1 MNRAKASTA
10 RDVRSRRLR
19 GRLLALTVAM
29 LALYASGGAI
39 AAAHRDKALED
50 QLLATMKI
58 LASDDFMG
66 REPGT
71 EGEARTLRWLGKAWF
86 DIGLV
91 SGTNDPGHPWF
102 APVTLV
108 ARAPASSTAQILY
121 KGRLQALG
129 SSDVLMLTS
138 GRRSLVRAAPLY
150 FVGRGALGL
159 PPRAEL
165 AGRVAVLLDRLPDVP
180 GVASGRSDDGK
191 DANGADSRNSIS
203 PDGVAASQ
211 NITNPQTGVNFQNSD
226 RQNALLAGGAS
237 AVLTVLDG
245 QRNLASVSARRKRTG
260 YALASEALGGDLEG
274 FVTAD
279 AIDGLLAA
287 AHSSLAAIE
296 AEADRPD
303 FAPHL
308 LGLTANLEATTTETT
323 IHSHNLIGKLPG
335 RRPGTGAVLLLA
347 HWDHFG
353 TCAQAPAEH
362 LICNGAIDNAS
373 GVAAL
378 TEIARRL
385 AKAPPMDRD
394 VYFLSTTA
402 EELGLLGAEAFAE
415 DPPLPL
421 KSIVAAFNLDSVA
434 IAPAGT
440 AVGIVGKGM
449 TGLEKGLVQ
458 VARAQGRAV
467 SNSSAP
473 NDYIGRQDGAVLLH
487 HDVPTVM
494 ITSAYGEIGRLERF
508 FDTDY
513 HRPSDIVKPGI
524 ELGGAAEDVALH
536 VALVRWFADT
546 HSYPGPAGS

>member
-1 MNRAKASTA
+1 LFLRDLPTKIGA
-10 RDVRSRRLR
+10 RFSPSWF
-19 GRLLALTVAM
+19 RLLFALLMAA
-29 LALYASGGAI
+29 LALAAPVRAI
-39 AAAHRDKALED
+39 AGPHHDKALEN
-50 QLLATMKI
+50 QLLATMKV

-71 EGEARTLRWLGKAWF
+71 EGETRTLRWLGKAWF

-108 ARAPASSTAQILY
+108 ARAPANSTAQILY
-121 KGRLQALG
+121 RGRLEALAPG
-129 SSDVLMLTS
+129 DALMLTS
-138 GRRSLVRAAPLY
+138 GRRSLVRGAPLY
-150 FVGRGALGL
+150 FVGRARQGV
-159 PPRAEL
+159 PPRAQL
-165 AGRVAVLLDRLPDVP
+165 AGRVAVLLDRVSAMP
-180 GVASGRSDDGK
+180 AAANA
-191 DANGADSRNSIS
+191 DAN
-203 PDGVAASQ
+203 P
-211 NITNPQTGVNFQNSD
+211 QNSD

-245 QRNLASVSARRKRTG
+245 QRSLASVAARRKRSG

-274 FVTAD
+274 FVTA
-279 AIDGLLAA
+279 AAMDGLLAA
-287 AHSSLAAIE
+287 THTGLAALE
-296 AEADRPD
+296 AEADKPD
-303 FAPHL
+303 FGPRP

-323 IHSHNLIGKLPG
+323 IHTHNLIGKLPG
-335 RRPGTGAVLLLA
+335 RHSEKGAVLLLA

-353 TCAQAPAEH
+353 ICAQPPAEH

-385 AKAPPMDRD
+385 AKGPPMDRD

-415 DPPLPL
+415 GPPLPL

-449 TGLEKGLVQ
+449 TGLEKGIAL
-458 VARAQGRAV
+458 VARAQGRRL
-467 SNSSAP
+467 SDSTAP
-473 NDYIGRQDGAVLLH
+473 NAYIGRQDGWVLLH

-494 ITSAYGEIGRLERF
+494 VTSAYGEIGRLEHF

-513 HRPSDIVKPGI
+513 HRPGDVVKPGI
-524 ELGGAAEDVALH
+524 ELGGAADDVALH
-536 VALVRWFADT
+536 VALVHWFADA
-546 HSYPGPAGS
+546 HSYPAAAGG